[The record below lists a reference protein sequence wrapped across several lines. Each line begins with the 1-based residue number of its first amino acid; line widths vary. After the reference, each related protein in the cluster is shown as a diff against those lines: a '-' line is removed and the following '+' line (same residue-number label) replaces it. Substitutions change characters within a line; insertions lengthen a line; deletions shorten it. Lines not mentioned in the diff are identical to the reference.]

1 RLVRALVIDVQDPVG
16 VVVRIR
22 AAVLVLEV
30 VLVLGLVRAL
40 VLDVGDAVLVVVLVG
55 AAVLVLE
62 PILVLGIVGTLV
74 DVVED
79 AVVVAVAG
87 RPGRAAKREVVRL
100 AGVAVGDAHVIAG
113 AEVIAL
119 IELVRGE
126 LDVCLRQRE
135 LARGALVRAAVPRF
149 LGDRAHLAH
158 VGLELHA
165 GAAPRR
171 PRDDEHRQ
179 QGDTSPNRGCER
191 RHSLS
196 DRFGAPVGSSRS
208 LAGVTRLD
216 LLAASA
222 CLLTAIARALF
233 ASSSARR

>member
-1 RLVRALVIDVQDPVG
+1 MLPHGLRTACRQLHIVFPAAPRVGVTFDADRHGRPRFQDAPDLVQQRVAARLDGRLVEVEEDLLFQLDLLRRDLDQLELLGATVVVGRSGVVRTLVGGVGDAVLVVVRIRAAVLVLEPVLVLGIVRALVIDVQDPVG

-62 PILVLGIVGTLV
+62 PVLVLGIVGTLV

-87 RPGRAAKREVVRL
+87 RLGRAAKREVVRL

-113 AEVIAL
+113 AE
-119 IELVRGE
+119 
-126 LDVCLRQRE
+126 
-135 LARGALVRAAVPRF
+135 
-149 LGDRAHLAH
+149 
-158 VGLELHA
+158 
-165 GAAPRR
+165 
-171 PRDDEHRQ
+171 
-179 QGDTSPNRGCER
+179 
-191 RHSLS
+191 
-196 DRFGAPVGSSRS
+196 
-208 LAGVTRLD
+208 
-216 LLAASA
+216 
-222 CLLTAIARALF
+222 
-233 ASSSARR
+233 